1 MDNFCSFPSIDD
13 FAMQYLY
20 HWRGVV
26 KSMYNGA
33 GCADLYLQISQRKC
47 CGYILVSFPNCC
59 IYFLLFPSFLE
70 ELWVSP
76 CTLVCYIA
84 CYQASCLVCWT
95 HTTLTTLRPDV
106 AMHHVLCLL
115 LQDVANFDDPQTSVP
130 LLSVDNLDTDCDA
143 LILSLNDELCKN
155 ARLVGG
161 KGSQLAVLH
170 QANIHGVCK
179 DAINHHF
186 SVIFSSTRELV
197 FSDIVDL

>member
-1 MDNFCSFPSIDD
+1 M
-13 FAMQYLY
+13 
-20 HWRGVV
+20 R
-26 KSMYNGA
+26 
-33 GCADLYLQISQRKC
+33 
-47 CGYILVSFPNCC
+47 
-59 IYFLLFPSFLE
+59 
-70 ELWVSP
+70 
-76 CTLVCYIA
+76 
-84 CYQASCLVCWT
+84 
-95 HTTLTTLRPDV
+95 
-106 AMHHVLCLL
+106 HVLCLL